1 MGSAHW
7 GVKTSQLRKKKE
19 LKLIED
25 KLEYNKEEKRW
36 ISEYPWI
43 RDPSE
48 LPDNKKA
55 AMGVL
60 ISTEKRLAKNATH
73 AEVYQKQ
80 IEDMVDR
87 GVARKL
93 TLKEL
98 KKYKGPIHYLAP

>member
-1 MGSAHW
+1 
-7 GVKTSQLRKKKE
+7 
-19 LKLIED
+19 
-25 KLEYNKEEKRW
+25 
-36 ISEYPWI
+36 
-43 RDPSE
+43 
-48 LPDNKKA
+48 
-55 AMGVL
+55 MGVL
-60 ISTEKRLAKNATH
+60 ISTEKRLAENATH